1 MRIRAKRTT
10 AIMQSMRKAQATNNT
25 INERGTRSAQT
36 LRANGLTVVA
46 GAAVAVTGFTG
57 GKVKTGG
64 SVAVT
69 GTTVAVT
76 GTTVTGATPV

>member
-1 MRIRAKRTT
+1 MAKLYV
-10 AIMQSMRKAQATNNT
+10 IWKQVPPFKQ
-25 INERGTRSAQT
+25 IPGAQT

-46 GAAVAVTGFTG
+46 GAAVAVTGLTG

>member
-1 MRIRAKRTT
+1 M
-10 AIMQSMRKAQATNNT
+10 
-25 INERGTRSAQT
+25 
-36 LRANGLTVVA
+36 VA
-46 GAAVAVTGFTG
+46 GAAVAVTGLTG